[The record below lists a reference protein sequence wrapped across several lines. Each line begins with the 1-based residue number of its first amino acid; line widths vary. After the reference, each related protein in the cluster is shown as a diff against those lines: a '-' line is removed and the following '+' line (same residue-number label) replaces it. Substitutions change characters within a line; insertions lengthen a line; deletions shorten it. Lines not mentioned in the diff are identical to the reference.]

1 MTDTAAPTPA
11 PAKLTETERLR
22 QQRAKI
28 DARLAEIG
36 RREAAAKRRDETK
49 GKIIL
54 GALAQ
59 QAGLAADLAAKA
71 SERDREHLR
80 ALGWLPPAA

>member
-11 PAKLTETERLR
+11 PKLTETERLR

-28 DARLAEIG
+28 DARLAELS
-36 RREAAAKRRDETK
+36 RRESTRRRRDETK

-54 GALAQ
+54 GALAHA
-59 QAGLAADLAAKA
+59 AGLAADLASKA

-80 ALGWLPPAA
+80 ALGWLS